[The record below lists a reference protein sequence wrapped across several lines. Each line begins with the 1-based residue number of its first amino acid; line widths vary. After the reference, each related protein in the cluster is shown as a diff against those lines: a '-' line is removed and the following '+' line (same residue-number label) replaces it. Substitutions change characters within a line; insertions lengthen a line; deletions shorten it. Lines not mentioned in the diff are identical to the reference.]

1 MKMAG
6 IVASAVASIAL
17 AKEENFGIVAL
28 ESMSCGIPVISV
40 DEGGFRETIVHGK
53 TGLLMPKEFTI
64 YDTMEAVKWMTREKA
79 QSMREACIARASEFS
94 IEQFSLHLKKYF
106 SPL

>member
-1 MKMAG
+1 
-6 IVASAVASIAL
+6 
-17 AKEENFGIVAL
+17 
-28 ESMSCGIPVISV
+28 
-40 DEGGFRETIVHGK
+40 
-53 TGLLMPKEFTI
+53 MPKEFTI
-64 YDTMEAVKWMTREKA
+64 YDTMEAVKWMTPEKA